1 MNEDTLKG
9 AGDKINGKIKEVA
22 GNATGNDQLA
32 AEGQA
37 QQVKGGVREA
47 VGKVKDAVS
56 DAADYVS
63 GR

>member
-1 MNEDTLKG
+1 MNEDTIKG
-9 AGDKINGKIKEVA
+9 SGDKLSGKIKEVA
-22 GNATGNDQLA
+22 GNATGNDELA

-37 QQVKGGVREA
+37 QQVKGGVRQA